1 MCDVPLSKIK
11 KNETFAKTYI
21 CVLVELLLVDSKGSV
36 ARCTN
41 DLSTIGCALF
51 LNVVPAIKLGAT
63 VFQLLVCVQYVLSL
77 IRVQKKIKA
86 RKVFAFYFKIKV
98 NCRNYIR
105 INHI

>member
-1 MCDVPLSKIK
+1 MCDVPLSKNK
-11 KNETFAKTYI
+11 KNETFAKAYI

-77 IRVQKKIKA
+77 IRVQKK
-86 RKVFAFYFKIKV
+86 
-98 NCRNYIR
+98 NQGQESIR
-105 INHI
+105 FLLQD